1 MVGNVPFDRTRSTPN
16 TLVLVDLKEDVETFL
31 RSFER
36 ACSAR
41 AKLGGTAQIA
51 CFYTLLVF
59 GIAKSILTDAYSIR
73 TSYEEPNPWSEEQA
87 IKIASGYKALVSV
100 FCWSSKADVVLQG
113 PAAIHDE
120 EIRAQI
126 MQTRRM
132 LRSNEWDTLGVKG
145 TKEFLLGLGTCLLPH
160 GVYNGFFAQRFGL
173 QALPMACMRVAAV
186 KEVHQVSSRG
196 TSHLPEYAEQ
206 PATSPNQEAS
216 PASVSTLD
224 GKLGPL
230 SIFER
235 MSSSASPSAFSQVSS
250 PAALSPRKLP
260 KNNIPELQE
269 YTSSTTSSPTTFTF
283 VAHDG
288 SEGHGPART
297 HGGRK
302 GALAPATLKKSREDR
317 RVGACWNCWVM
328 KMPVCCLFP
337 QTSSH
342 SSNDSS
348 APKDPL
354 AKDARRKARSRIR
367 DAIEPLLLPILLSC
381 SPV

>member
-41 AKLGGTAQIA
+41 AKLGGIGQIA
-51 CFYTLLVF
+51 CFYALLVF

-73 TSYEEPNPWSEEQA
+73 TSYEEPNPWSEEEA
-87 IKIASGYKALVSV
+87 TKIASGYKALVSV
-100 FCWSSKADVVLQG
+100 FCWSSKADVVLQD
-113 PAAIHDE
+113 PAVVHDE
-120 EIRAQI
+120 ETRAQI
-126 MQTRRM
+126 LQIRRM

-145 TKEFLLGLGTCLLPH
+145 TKEFLLGLGTSLLPH
-160 GVYNGFFAQRFGL
+160 GVYNGFFAQRYGL
-173 QALPMACMRVAAV
+173 KALPTACMRVAAV
-186 KEVHQVSSRG
+186 KRAHQVSSRR
-196 TSHLPEYAEQ
+196 TSHPPESAEQ
-206 PATSPNQEAS
+206 PATSPNQKAS

-224 GKLGPL
+224 GTLGPF

-235 MSSSASPSAFSQVSS
+235 MSSTASPSAFSEVSS

-260 KNNIPELQE
+260 QNNISEPPK
-269 YTSSTTSSPTTFTF
+269 YTKSTPSSPTTFTF

-288 SEGHGPART
+288 GEAHGPART

-302 GALAPATLKKSREDR
+302 GALTPATLKKSREVR

-328 KMPVCCLFP
+328 KMPVSYPVSNLF
-337 QTSSH
+337 T
-342 SSNDSS
+342 
-348 APKDPL
+348 L
-354 AKDARRKARSRIR
+354 F
-367 DAIEPLLLPILLSC
+367 
-381 SPV
+381 

>member
-1 MVGNVPFDRTRSTPN
+1 
-16 TLVLVDLKEDVETFL
+16 
-31 RSFER
+31 
-36 ACSAR
+36 
-41 AKLGGTAQIA
+41 
-51 CFYTLLVF
+51 
-59 GIAKSILTDAYSIR
+59 
-73 TSYEEPNPWSEEQA
+73 
-87 IKIASGYKALVSV
+87 
-100 FCWSSKADVVLQG
+100 
-113 PAAIHDE
+113 
-120 EIRAQI
+120 
-126 MQTRRM
+126 
-132 LRSNEWDTLGVKG
+132 
-145 TKEFLLGLGTCLLPH
+145 
-160 GVYNGFFAQRFGL
+160 
-173 QALPMACMRVAAV
+173 MACMRVAAV

-302 GALAPATLKKSREDR
+302 GALAPATLKKSREVR